1 MTTKLMNNL
10 ELTHIAGGVG
20 RWYDIYT
27 PWFSVGDKVTYKKF
41 PEQVFTVTDQG
52 RFEGNG
58 HGFELYWYNLK
69 SVDDPD
75 FICKGAGQS
84 LLTKVG

>member
-41 PEQVFTVTDQG
+41 PEQVFTVTAQADSKATATVLNCTG
-52 RFEGNG
+52 TI
-58 HGFELYWYNLK
+58 L
-69 SVDDPD
+69 
-75 FICKGAGQS
+75 S
-84 LLTKVG
+84 LLMTPTSFAKAQDSRCSPR